1 MAVSLLITRKKIERT
16 TLYFL
21 FFFRIHVHSN
31 LSDRHI
37 KSMEFNVLD
46 SLNTKLIRPVSYF
59 SEVPLVCNHT
69 FLALLNIKFLKVN
82 LAL

>member
-1 MAVSLLITRKKIERT
+1 
-16 TLYFL
+16 
-21 FFFRIHVHSN
+21 
-31 LSDRHI
+31 
-37 KSMEFNVLD
+37 MEFNVLD

>member
-1 MAVSLLITRKKIERT
+1 MAVSLLITRKKNRKNH
-16 TLYFL
+16 TLL
-21 FFFRIHVHSN
+21 SVFFRIHVHSN

-59 SEVPLVCNHT
+59 SEVPLLCNHP
-69 FLALLNIKFLKVN
+69 FLALLNIKLLKVN